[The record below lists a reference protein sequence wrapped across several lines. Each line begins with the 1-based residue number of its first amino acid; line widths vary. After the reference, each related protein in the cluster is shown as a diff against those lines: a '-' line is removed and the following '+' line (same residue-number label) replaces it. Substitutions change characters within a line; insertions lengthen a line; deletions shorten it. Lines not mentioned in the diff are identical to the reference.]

1 MSRNEKIIINI
12 SQEVWK
18 ALTLKALS
26 FAHKD
31 QIMRL
36 LISGFAGLLLS
47 FPLYAQD
54 QYLLVSNREG
64 RDILRYDAETGAFVD
79 VLVKAGSG
87 NMNVPMGMALGPDG
101 NLYVSSHHTEIFPR
115 NDPRVLK
122 FDS

>member
-1 MSRNEKIIINI
+1 
-12 SQEVWK
+12 
-18 ALTLKALS
+18 
-26 FAHKD
+26 
-31 QIMRL
+31 MRL

-64 RDILRYDAETGAFVD
+64 CDILRYDAETGAFVD